1 MDVGVGKE
9 KIDCFICYF
18 FFLENFRS
26 CFPFCINH
34 IFGSFSVFFASSEI
48 HFSQYSVGKGEVIL
62 NIIC

>member
-34 IFGSFSVFFASSEI
+34 ILASLLSFSPLKRSISPRILLEK
-48 HFSQYSVGKGEVIL
+48 GKL
-62 NIIC
+62 Y